1 MENGHTNIIGELS
14 WSRGQRLICSIS
26 TFREKTGL
34 DIRLHY
40 FDPETKNWHPT
51 QKGIRVPIEKAKDFH
66 GLIMKAF
73 ARLSTYGVETTQPSG
88 NDVHLPPPPIEPGQP
103 SVDTSGLHEGDP
115 KKSEPKGENGTDVDP
130 EERINDWL
138 GHK

>member
-1 MENGHTNIIGELS
+1 MEDRNTLGWLP
-14 WSRGQRLICSIS
+14 WPRGQRLICSVR
-26 TFREKTGL
+26 TFQERTGL
-34 DIRLHY
+34 DIRVHY
-40 FDPETKNWHPT
+40 FDPEINEWRPTK
-51 QKGIRVPIEKAKDFH
+51 KGIWVPIEKAKDFH
-66 GLIMKAF
+66 EFIMKAF
-73 ARLSTYGVETTQPSG
+73 DRLSTYGVETTQQSG
-88 NDVHLPPPPIEPGQP
+88 NDVHLPPPPIGPGQL